1 MNSSYAEDNQTS
13 VIGDLDFKGHILE
26 RRKSIM
32 MGRHNLWN
40 KKSLNPICP
49 NYVVQSEGVP

>member
-13 VIGDLDFKGHILE
+13 VIGDLDFEGHMLE

-32 MGRHNLWN
+32 MGRHNLRN

-49 NYVVQSEGVP
+49 NYVVQSEGAP